1 MSSRQVGRP
10 LDPAIRES
18 LVRVAERVMVTD
30 GYSKQTVEALCSEIG
45 TTRPAFY
52 RRYRNIGHLAF
63 DVIRLHF
70 GAEPPQ
76 ETGSLEGD
84 LLALQLAEVEMFAD
98 PLMGKNLSGLLESV
112 LGDPALTETYASQFI
127 LPRRAR
133 VADVLEAAVK
143 RGEISGYEDVPFIC
157 DMLVGPIMARCLLP
171 GSDPVDE
178 ALAHSTTR
186 AVLALLG
193 ALTPAA

>member
-18 LVRVAERVMVTD
+18 LVQVAERVMVTD
-30 GYSKQTVEALCSEIG
+30 GYSKLTVEALCSEIG

-52 RRYRNIGHLAF
+52 RRYRNIAHLAF
-63 DVIRLHF
+63 DVIRRHF

-84 LLALQLAEVEMFAD
+84 LLALQLAEVAMFAD
-98 PLMGKNLSGLLESV
+98 PLMSKNLSGLLESV
-112 LGDPALTETYASQFI
+112 LGDPVLSETYASQFI

-133 VADVLEAAVK
+133 VADVLEAAVA
-143 RGEISGYEDVPFIC
+143 RGEISGYDDVPFIC
-157 DMLVGPIMARCLLP
+157 DMLVGPILARSVLP
-171 GSDPVDE
+171 GSGPVDDD
-178 ALAHSTTR
+178 LARSTTR
-186 AVLALLG
+186 AVLAMLG

>member
-1 MSSRQVGRP
+1 MSSRPVGRP

-18 LVRVAERVMVTD
+18 LLHAAERVMVTE
-30 GYSKQTVEALCSEIG
+30 GFSKLTVESLCSEIG

-52 RRYRNIGHLAF
+52 RRYRNVSHLAF
-63 DVIRLHF
+63 DVIRRHF

-84 LLALQLAEVEMFAD
+84 LLALQLAEVAMFAD
-98 PLMGKNLSGLLESV
+98 PLMSKNLSGLLESV
-112 LGDPALTETYASQFI
+112 LGDPVLSGTYASQFI

-133 VADVLEAAVK
+133 VADVLEAAVA
-143 RGEISGYEDVPFIC
+143 RGEISGYDDVPFIC
-157 DMLVGPIMARCLLP
+157 DMLVGPIMARSLLP
-171 GSDPVDE
+171 GSEPVDE
-178 ALAHSTTR
+178 TLARSTTR